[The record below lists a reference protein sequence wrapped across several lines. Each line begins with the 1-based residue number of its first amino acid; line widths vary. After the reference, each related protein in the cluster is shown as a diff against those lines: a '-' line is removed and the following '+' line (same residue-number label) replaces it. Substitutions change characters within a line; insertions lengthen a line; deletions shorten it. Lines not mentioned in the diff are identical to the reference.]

1 MSTNGSMDEGKTPM
15 GQKELHRW
23 HLMNMADV
31 GKITFKEAAEKIGV
45 SCWLGKRI
53 RVVSGEGRQKSV
65 RTEDLFVAI

>member
-31 GKITFKEAAEKIGV
+31 GKITLKETSEKTGV
-45 SCWLGKRI
+45 SCWQGERI